1 MSKFRLQSYIY
12 SFPLFL
18 KHYTPFIFT
27 LAIPPNLIKP
37 DSNFLQQ
44 IIKIL
49 LTLYRRLEISKKINF
64 YAKLNSYFPL
74 KMESRV
80 LLFIKIHILLAF
92 QNLIAYC
99 VAL

>member
-18 KHYTPFIFT
+18 KRYTPFIFT

-49 LTLYRRLEISKKINF
+49 LTLYRRLEKKINF

-74 KMESRV
+74 KMESRL

>member
-18 KHYTPFIFT
+18 KRYTPFIFT
-27 LAIPPNLIKP
+27 LTIPPNLIKP

-49 LTLYRRLEISKKINF
+49 LTLYKRLEISKKINF
-64 YAKLNSYFPL
+64 YAKRNSYFPL
-74 KMESRV
+74 KMESRL